1 MALYEYKALDAAGK
15 AVKGM
20 VEADSVKTAR
30 TKLKKSGIFLTD
42 ISEKSSGGGSNRDA
56 AGKIKTTSEGGF
68 QLFGRITLND
78 VSMFTRQMASLIKA
92 SITVVDALSAL
103 IDQTE
108 NERFKV
114 VLSLVR
120 QDVNEGASL
129 GKALSKHPKVFN
141 SVYINMVEAGEA
153 SGSLPIVLLRLADF
167 QEGQVR
173 LKNKVSSAMMY
184 PVLMMV
190 VAFLLII
197 GIFTFVMPKLA
208 KIFTAMNKELPL
220 QTKIM
225 LAISDFLVNY
235 WYIPLPT
242 AIAAIWL
249 FMSYISTKKGRRW
262 WHGFLLR
269 TPVLGKLIRMLAV
282 ARFANSLAA
291 MLAGGVPIL
300 TAMNIVKNIVGNELI
315 MEAISQARENVTEG
329 QSIAEP
335 LKRSQQFPPLVI
347 HMIAIGEKT
356 GELPQMLQN
365 VSSTFEEQVTA
376 KIDGLTALL
385 EPAMIVGMGIV
396 VALIVVS
403 IFVPL
408 LELNNLN

>member
-15 AVKGM
+15 AIKGM

-30 TKLKKSGIFLTD
+30 SKLKKSGIFLTD
-42 ISEKSSGGGSNRDA
+42 IAEKSTGGAATRDASGKMKQGGG
-56 AGKIKTTSEGGF
+56 GGF
-68 QLFGRITLND
+68 HLFGRITLND
-78 VSMFTRQMASLIKA
+78 VSMFTRQMSSLIKA

-141 SVYINMVEAGEA
+141 SVFINMVEAGEA
-153 SGSLPIVLLRLADF
+153 SGTLPIVLIRLADF

-184 PVLMMV
+184 PILMMC
-190 VAFLLII
+190 VASLLII

-208 KIFTAMNKELPL
+208 KIFDAMHKDLPI

-249 FMSYISTKKGRRW
+249 FMSYISTAKGRRW
-262 WHGFLLR
+262 WHGFLLGL
-269 TPVLGKLIRMLAV
+269 PVLGKLIRMLAV

-315 MEAISQARENVTEG
+315 MEAISLARENVTEG

-347 HMIAIGEKT
+347 HMISIGEKT

-376 KIDGLTALL
+376 KIEGLTALL
-385 EPAMIVGMGIV
+385 EPAMIVIMGIV

-408 LELNNLN
+408 LQLNDLR